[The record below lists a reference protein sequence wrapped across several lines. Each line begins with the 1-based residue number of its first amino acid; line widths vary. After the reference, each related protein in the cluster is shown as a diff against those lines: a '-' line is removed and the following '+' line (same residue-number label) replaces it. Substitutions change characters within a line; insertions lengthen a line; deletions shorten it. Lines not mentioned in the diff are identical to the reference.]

1 MTFRARILILLCL
14 FLWAPPALT
23 EKPVPHA
30 LPIDRSGGAVPL
42 ESGYLSDLS
51 YEDESIRVVLEK
63 TTVNETTCFVGHIT
77 IAHPSQL
84 RSEAAGKSWQ
94 YGRASKGEKL
104 AQRVNAVLAINGD
117 YYNYIGN
124 GYMIRQGECF
134 RNDPDPRRDVLLIDD
149 QGDFHIVCKSTPE
162 KIAQYKDHRII
173 NTYNFGPALVMDGK
187 PLTEFEDY
195 NNGAFILRQ
204 RVAVAQAGP
213 LDYYVFVTEARSD
226 GSRGMTLAEFA
237 AFVGSYPVQTAY
249 NLDGGNSA
257 HLIFHG
263 ERLNAKGFRDV
274 RDISDILYF
283 ASTAGLK

>member
-1 MTFRARILILLCL
+1 MTVRARILIFLCL
-14 FLWAPPALT
+14 LLWAPPALT
-23 EKPVPHA
+23 EQPVPRA

-42 ESGYLSDLS
+42 ESGFIGDLS

-162 KIAQYKDHRII
+162 KIAQYKDLRII
-173 NTYNFGPALVMDGK
+173 NSYNFGPALVLDGK
-187 PLTEFEDY
+187 PVTEFEDY

-204 RVAVAQAGP
+204 RVAIAQAGP

-226 GSRGMTLAEFA
+226 GSRGMTLPEFA
-237 AFVGSYPVQTAY
+237 AFVASYPVQTAY